1 MPKGQSKIDVREY
14 RRGNK
19 KIDNLRKLAT
29 YSTLDVDKQYKTQDN
44 KCQTPL
50 YIRKQT
56 QIT

>member
-44 KCQTPL
+44 KC
-50 YIRKQT
+50 
-56 QIT
+56 